1 MLAIKF
7 VETSLQPIGEPI
19 RRNVGSVERRAASCG
34 AETGIRCH
42 VLAARGRPAHR
53 SSHLNPAKGD
63 AWAKRCVTRI
73 PAAAHFVLK

>member
-53 SSHLNPAKGD
+53 SSHL
-63 AWAKRCVTRI
+63 
-73 PAAAHFVLK
+73 